1 MQENYVPPSRRYI
14 RIALFGLG
22 AGAVILVFGIC
33 AAFSTVASKINL
45 AGNESPTPVIVITG
59 TIGVIAGM
67 PIPPDGLILSQAVRE
82 VGGTFDYTTRLR
94 PQDLYNFY
102 VAILTQR
109 SIWRVGR
116 RPTITDS
123 SGKFYFWPNIPRL
136 TVITVD
142 CKSDVCSVHVDY

>member
-1 MQENYVPPSRRYI
+1 MQENYVPASRRYI

-33 AAFSTVASKINL
+33 AAFSTVASKISL
-45 AGNESPTPVIVITG
+45 TGNESPTPYIVITG
-59 TIGVIAGM
+59 TISVIAGM
-67 PIPPDGLILSQAVRE
+67 PIPADGLLQSQALRE
-82 VGGTFDYTTRLR
+82 EGGTFDYTTKLR
-94 PQDLYNFY
+94 PQELYNFY

-116 RPTITDS
+116 RPTITDD

-136 TVITVD
+136 TIITVD
-142 CKSDVCSVHVDY
+142 CKPDLCSVHVDY